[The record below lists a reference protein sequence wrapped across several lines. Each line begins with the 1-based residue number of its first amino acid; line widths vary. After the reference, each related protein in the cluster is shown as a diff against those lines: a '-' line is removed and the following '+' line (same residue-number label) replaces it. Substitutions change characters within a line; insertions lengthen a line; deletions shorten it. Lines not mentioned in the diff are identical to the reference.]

1 MSRLPLVIALA
12 LIANPL
18 MVGCAHDPLDDKSG
32 EEEFAATKAEAVDGE
47 GKPRTAKAERQEAD
61 LKKEEDEIE
70 QTQFKFNEE
79 KEAFIADKSEVK
91 EVLSAQHQRDLVL
104 GRKSNTGPP
113 TPSSGPTPKASS
125 KDKSDDASDAKGSD
139 TGSTT
144 TATHKPKAAKGGD
157 DASKKKDDS
166 SAK

>member
-1 MSRLPLVIALA
+1 MSRLPLALALA

-32 EEEFAATKAEAVDGE
+32 EEEFTATKAEAVDAE

-113 TPSSGPTPKASS
+113 TPSSGPTPKSSS
-125 KDKSDDASDAKGSD
+125 KDKGDDAPDAKGD

-144 TATHKPKAAKGGD
+144 TATHKPKAAKAGD
-157 DASKKKDDS
+157 DVSKKKDDS
-166 SAK
+166 AAK

>member
-1 MSRLPLVIALA
+1 MSRLPLALALA

-18 MVGCAHDPLDDKSG
+18 LVGCAHDPLDDKSG
-32 EEEFAATKAEAVDGE
+32 EEEFAATKAEAVDAE
-47 GKPRTAKAERQEAD
+47 GKPRSAKAERQEVD

-79 KEAFIADKSEVK
+79 KESFIADKSEVK

-113 TPSSGPTPKASS
+113 TPSSGPTPKAS
-125 KDKSDDASDAKGSD
+125 KDKGDDGSDGKGSD
-139 TGSTT
+139 SGSTT

-157 DASKKKDDS
+157 DAAKKKDDS
-166 SAK
+166 AAK